1 MGRFSIPTKTLRE
14 NLREVLSEG
23 IDTHGLLVVFKKELT
38 DHFSSYR
45 FVILFTLIAM
55 VSLISTYMIGIGLR
69 DELEGIVKPKFVFL
83 MLFTSTGAWF
93 SLAQFVAF
101 FGPLIG
107 LVLGFDSI
115 NREKSTGTMSKLV
128 SQPIFRDSIINGK
141 FLAGVTTIAIMLVAI
156 VLVIS
161 GLGLRLLGVVPGIEE
176 VWRIIIYL
184 VISIIYVSF
193 WLGISMLFS
202 ILFRS
207 IATSALASIAIWI
220 FFSFFVSLGASAVA
234 NAVAPIPQS
243 GADSETIIRHARIQE
258 GVRLFSPMELYSG
271 ATATVIDP
279 MRKTTRSLVLMGPME
294 RLLSAR
300 FRNPLPLSQSILV
313 VWPHIVSLI
322 AITLVCFGFSY
333 AVFMRQEIRSF

>member
-1 MGRFSIPTKTLRE
+1 MAIKAKTLGK
-14 NLREVLSEG
+14 NLREVFSEG
-23 IDTHGLLVVFKKELT
+23 IDIHGLLTIFKKELA
-38 DHFSSYR
+38 DHFSSHR
-45 FVILFTLIAM
+45 FTILFALIAM
-55 VSLISTYMIGIGLR
+55 VSLISSYMTGISLR
-69 DELEGIVKPKFVFL
+69 EELEGIVKPKFVFL

-115 NREKSTGTMSKLV
+115 NREKSAGTMSKLV
-128 SQPIFRDSIINGK
+128 SQPIYRDSIINGK
-141 FLAGVTTIAIMLVAI
+141 FLAGVTTIAIMLVSI

-161 GLGLRLLGVVPGIEE
+161 GLGLRVLGVVPGIEE

-184 VISIIYVSF
+184 IISIVYVSF

-202 ILFRS
+202 IVFRS
-207 IATSALASIAIWI
+207 IATSALASIALWI

-234 NAVAPIPQS
+234 NAFAPIS
-243 GADSETIIRHARIQE
+243 RAGADHHQTMIRHARIQQ
-258 GVRLFSPMELYSG
+258 GVRLFSPMELYSD

-294 RLLSAR
+294 RLLLTR
-300 FRNPLPLSQSILV
+300 FQNPLPLGQSILV
-313 VWPHIVSLI
+313 VWPYIVSLI

-333 AVFMRQEIRSF
+333 AVFMRQEIRSV

>member
-1 MGRFSIPTKTLRE
+1 MDTFAK
-14 NLREVLSEG
+14 NLREVFSEG
-23 IDTHGLLVVFKKELT
+23 IDTHGLLVVFKKELA
-38 DHFSSYR
+38 DHFSSFR
-45 FVILFTLIAM
+45 FVILFALIAM
-55 VSLISTYMIGIGLR
+55 VSLISTYMTGVGLR
-69 DELEGIVKPKFVFL
+69 EELEGIAKPKFVFL
-83 MLFTSTGAWF
+83 MLFTSTGTWF

-141 FLAGVTTIAIMLVAI
+141 FLAGVTTIAIMLVSI

-161 GLGLRLLGVVPGIEE
+161 GLGLRVLGVVPGIEE

-202 ILFRS
+202 ILFRT
-207 IATSALASIAIWI
+207 IATSALASIAVWI
-220 FFSFFVSLGASAVA
+220 FFSFFVSLGASVVA
-234 NAVAPIPQS
+234 NAVAPVPQA
-243 GADSETIIRHARIQE
+243 GANSETVIRHARIQE
-258 GVRLFSPMELYSG
+258 GVRLISPMELYSG

-279 MRKTTRSLVLMGPME
+279 TRKTTRSLVLMGPME
-294 RLLSAR
+294 RLLSSR
-300 FRNPLPLSQSILV
+300 FQNPLPLSQSILV
-313 VWPHIVSLI
+313 VWPYIVSLI

-333 AVFMRQEIRSF
+333 GVFMRQEIRSV

>member
-1 MGRFSIPTKTLRE
+1 MKKLSIPLKTLGK
-14 NLREVLSEG
+14 NLREVFSEG
-23 IDTHGLLVVFKKELT
+23 IDTHGLLTVCKKELA

-45 FVILFTLIAM
+45 FIILFALIAM
-55 VSLISTYMIGIGLR
+55 VSLISAYMTGISLR
-69 DELEGIVKPKFVFL
+69 EELEGIAKPKFVFL

-93 SLAQFVAF
+93 SLVQFVAF

-141 FLAGVTTIAIMLVAI
+141 FLAGVATIAMMLVSI

-161 GLGLRLLGVVPGIEE
+161 GLGLRVLGVVPGIEE
-176 VWRIIIYL
+176 IWRIIIYL
-184 VISIIYVSF
+184 VVSIVYVSF

-202 ILFRS
+202 IVFRS

-220 FFSFFVSLGASAVA
+220 FFSFFISLGASVVA
-234 NAVAPIPQS
+234 NAVAPISES
-243 GADSETIIRHARIQE
+243 GSDSEAVVRHARVQE
-258 GVRLFSPMELYSG
+258 VVRLFSPMELYSD

-294 RLLSAR
+294 RLLSNR
-300 FRNPLPLSQSILV
+300 FQNPLPLSQSILV
-313 VWPHIVSLI
+313 VWPYIVSLI
-322 AITLVCFGFSY
+322 AITLLCFGFSY
-333 AVFMRQEIRSF
+333 GVFMRQEIRSV

>member
-1 MGRFSIPTKTLRE
+1 MDTFSK
-14 NLREVLSEG
+14 NLREVFSEG
-23 IDTHGLLVVFKKELT
+23 IDTHGLLVVFKKELA

-45 FVILFTLIAM
+45 FLILFALIAM
-55 VSLISTYMIGIGLR
+55 VSLISAYMTGVDLR
-69 DELEGIVKPKFVFL
+69 EELEGIAKPKFVFL
-83 MLFTSTGAWF
+83 MLFTSTGTGF

-107 LVLGFDSI
+107 LVLGFDSV
-115 NREKSTGTMSKLV
+115 NREKSAGTMSKLV

-141 FLAGVTTIAIMLVAI
+141 FLAGVTTIAIMLVSI

-161 GLGLRLLGVVPGIEE
+161 GLGLRVLGVVPGIEE
-176 VWRIIIYL
+176 AWRIIIYL

-202 ILFRS
+202 ILFRT
-207 IATSALASIAIWI
+207 IATSALASIAVWI
-220 FFSFFVSLGASAVA
+220 FFSFFVSLGASVVA
-234 NAVAPIPQS
+234 NSLAPVPQA
-243 GADSETIIRHARIQE
+243 GGDSETVIRHARIQE
-258 GVRLFSPMELYSG
+258 GVRLISPMELYSG

-294 RLLSAR
+294 RLLSSR
-300 FRNPLPLSQSILV
+300 FQNPLPLSQSILV
-313 VWPHIVSLI
+313 VWPYIVSLI

-333 AVFMRQEIRSF
+333 GVFMRQEIRST